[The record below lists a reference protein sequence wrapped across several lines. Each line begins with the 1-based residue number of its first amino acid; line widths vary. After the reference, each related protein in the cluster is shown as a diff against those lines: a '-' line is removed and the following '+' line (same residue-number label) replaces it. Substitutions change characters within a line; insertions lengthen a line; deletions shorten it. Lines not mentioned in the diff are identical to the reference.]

1 MGQNVTLLGANYTGV
16 EDVALPKTGGGT
28 ATFNDTTISSGG
40 ASASNI
46 EVGFKGFVNG
56 TLIIGEA
63 TMATATVS
71 GTTLTLTNGFPVEP
85 GGGSGN
91 YTDISS
97 SFYVD
102 GPSDFHA
109 VTDGNFVIL
118 YGFCGGHFQG
128 FIQIDDSDYEPITT
142 TNYYASII
150 VLDPADGT
158 ELDRASYD
166 YGWQFGPYESDVEYY
181 AVYQTQI

>member
-1 MGQNVTLLGANYTGV
+1 MAQNVTVAGASFTDVPAV
-16 EDVALPKTGGGT
+16 ELPKTGGGT
-28 ATFNDTTISSGG
+28 ARFDDTTIASGG
-40 ASASNI
+40 AGANNI
-46 EVGFKGFVNG
+46 EVGFKGYVNG

-71 GTTLTLTNGFPVEP
+71 GTTLTLTNGFPVEA

-118 YGFCGGHFQG
+118 YGFCDGHFQG
-128 FIQIDDSDYEPITT
+128 SIDIQNSDYEPITT
-142 TNYYASII
+142 TNYYANII

-158 ELDRASYD
+158 ELERASYA
-166 YGWQFGPYESDVEYY
+166 YGWQFGPFDRDIEYY